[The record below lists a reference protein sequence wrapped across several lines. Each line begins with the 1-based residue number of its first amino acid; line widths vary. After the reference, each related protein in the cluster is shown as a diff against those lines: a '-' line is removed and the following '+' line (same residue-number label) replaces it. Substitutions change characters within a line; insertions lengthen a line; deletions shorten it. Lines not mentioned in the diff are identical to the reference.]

1 MLYMKWKTF
10 LIIIT
15 ILIIIPNL
23 PIINKNILL
32 VVDGQSP
39 FNYSNS
45 NASYTKED
53 TFGFKDLFIS
63 DWSINRFIE
72 ETHPTKE
79 NQEIFRLYKINPLC
93 FWRWSYYIS
102 ISRKFSYKS
111 WNEIEPK
118 RVPYVEENM
127 WQEF

>member
-1 MLYMKWKTF
+1 MKWKTI

-15 ILIIIPNL
+15 ILNISNL

-32 VVDGQSP
+32 VADGQNP
-39 FNYSNS
+39 FRYSNS

-53 TFGFKDLFIS
+53 TFGFKDLFIN

-72 ETHPTKE
+72 EARPSKE
-79 NQEIFRLYKINPLC
+79 NQQIFRLYKINPLC

-102 ISRKFSYKS
+102 ISRKFPYKS
-111 WNEIEPK
+111 WDEIEPK
-118 RVPYVEENM
+118 RVPFDAENM